1 MQNKGLFVKI
11 KVNIFGCDD
20 HFNNLS
26 ERNRHIFRTAIVDK
40 FVEQARQ
47 RNLKIPEYDS
57 DHDLAVYQLGL
68 PIFRLYFADV
78 ILRIEDGEQVPDIEN
93 LYSLSTAIGE
103 LWDEFVRSFIDT
115 GGFVGLRL
123 ICKDRQFRWSFEGR
137 VVPEEKHTHTINP

>member
-1 MQNKGLFVKI
+1 VKI
-11 KVNIFGCDD
+11 KVNIWGCDD

-57 DHDLAVYQLGL
+57 DHDLVVYQLVL

-103 LWDEFVRSFIDT
+103 LWDEFVRSLIDA

-123 ICKDRQFRWSFEGR
+123 ICKDRQFRWSSEGR